1 MGRKA
6 RRKKVKDENREDWR
20 RKKGTGPEKK
30 GGRLRAVSG
39 AFVEVGKE
47 KKSPDSEEIRGEEDP
62 CTSLDAQ

>member
-6 RRKKVKDENREDWR
+6 RRKKVKDENREDWI

-47 KKSPDSEEIRGEEDP
+47 KNPRTPKRSGAKRILAHR
-62 CTSLDAQ
+62 